1 MDSQKRQTVAVSTAY
16 PGDFPLLLTFEKI
29 RQLFQE
35 TDHRLFGAVAYLCAE
50 QGSDRQAQNQRLFV
64 SGHRR

>member
-1 MDSQKRQTVAVSTAY
+1 METT
-16 PGDFPLLLTFEKI
+16 LTFEKI

-35 TDHRLFGAVAYLCAE
+35 TDHRVFGAVAYLCAE

-64 SGHRR
+64 IRATGDSAAIANPTGFQPRKLG